1 MRIVAGCDG
10 GGSKCTVHVAVLDQ
24 GKIVATGA
32 ANAGP
37 ANVASD
43 RDQALSSM
51 QAATELARQQAGI
64 DADTQIDLMVAA
76 VAGASR
82 CDATE
87 LANQISSVVN
97 AGRTSVVADVSVLFA
112 AAKITG
118 PAVATIVGTGSIA
131 WFRRADGS
139 VRRAGGLGPFAGDAG
154 SGYWIGRQA
163 IAGNVLPDL
172 SDQLQHEKLSAAAGG
187 ADSFDSAHVTRIA
200 SHAARVFELADRDP
214 QAKQIVEQAA
224 DEITKLLIDAVSESP
239 HVTTSTDSQ
248 PLAWVCGGGVAV
260 NQVAWLAEIRS
271 RCAERGLLL
280 ANPVLIVEPVDG
292 ALQIAID
299 DIR

>member
-1 MRIVAGCDG
+1 MTCGSWLAVTVVAQNARCIL
-10 GGSKCTVHVAVLDQ
+10 SHHRHTPTPNTPNTKCTVHVSVLDQ
-24 GKIVATGA
+24 GEIVATGA

-51 QAATELARQQAGI
+51 QAATEFARQQAGI

-118 PAVATIVGTGSIA
+118 PAV
-131 WFRRADGS
+131 
-139 VRRAGGLGPFAGDAG
+139 
-154 SGYWIGRQA
+154 
-163 IAGNVLPDL
+163 
-172 SDQLQHEKLSAAAGG
+172 
-187 ADSFDSAHVTRIA
+187 
-200 SHAARVFELADRDP
+200 
-214 QAKQIVEQAA
+214 
-224 DEITKLLIDAVSESP
+224 
-239 HVTTSTDSQ
+239 
-248 PLAWVCGGGVAV
+248 
-260 NQVAWLAEIRS
+260 
-271 RCAERGLLL
+271 
-280 ANPVLIVEPVDG
+280 
-292 ALQIAID
+292 D